1 MICIPVIDEDVSDA
15 INSAKEALKYG
26 DIVEF
31 RIDLLN
37 DVNFEDIE
45 EFSKIPSIITI
56 RAEWEGGAWKKSNEE
71 RIELLKHAIKNNAK
85 FIDIELKEE
94 KNLELVKYRN
104 EIGSTTK
111 IIVSY
116 HDFEKTPEIDELID
130 VVEKEL
136 KIGDIAKFATFA
148 HSKED
153 NLKILNLMNK
163 YSGKIIAIGMG
174 ESGKLTRVLG
184 LNFGSILTFAS
195 MEGKASAPGQVDVK
209 KLKEIL
215 ELIE

>member
-1 MICIPVIDEDVSDA
+1 MICIPVIDETVSDA

-31 RIDLLN
+31 RVDLLN
-37 DVNFEDIE
+37 DVTFEDIE

-85 FIDIELKEE
+85 FVDIELKEG

-136 KIGDIAKFATFA
+136 KIGDIAKFATFS

-153 NLKILNLMNK
+153 TLKILNLMNR

-195 MEGKASAPGQVDVK
+195 MGGKASALGQVDVK

-215 ELIE
+215 KLIN

>member
-1 MICIPVIDEDVSDA
+1 MICIPVIDETVSDA

-31 RIDLLN
+31 RVDLLN
-37 DVNFEDIE
+37 DVTFEDIE

-85 FIDIELKEE
+85 FVDIELKEG

-116 HDFEKTPEIDELID
+116 HDFEKTPGIDELID
-130 VVEKEL
+130 VIEKEL
-136 KIGDIAKFATFA
+136 KIGDIAKFATFVN
-148 HSKED
+148 SKED
-153 NLKILNLMNK
+153 TLKILNLMNK

-215 ELIE
+215 KLID

>member
-56 RAEWEGGAWKKSNEE
+56 RAEWEGGAWKKSNDE
-71 RIELLKHAIKNNAK
+71 RIELLKHAIKNNVK
-85 FIDIELKEE
+85 FVDIELKEE

-153 NLKILNLMNK
+153 TLKILNLMNR
-163 YSGKIIAIGMG
+163 YAGKIIAIGMG
-174 ESGKLTRVLG
+174 ESGKLTRILG
-184 LNFGSILTFAS
+184 LDFGSILTFAS

-215 ELIE
+215 ELLK

>member
-37 DVNFEDIE
+37 DVNFKDIE

-71 RIELLKHAIKNNAK
+71 RIELLKNAIKNNAK

-116 HDFEKTPEIDELID
+116 HDFEKTPGIDELID
-130 VVEKEL
+130 VIEKEL

-153 NLKILNLMNK
+153 TLKILNLMNR

-174 ESGKLTRVLG
+174 ESGKLTRILG
-184 LNFGSILTFAS
+184 LDFGSILTFAS
-195 MEGKASAPGQVDVK
+195 MEGKVSAPGQVDVK

-215 ELIE
+215 KLID